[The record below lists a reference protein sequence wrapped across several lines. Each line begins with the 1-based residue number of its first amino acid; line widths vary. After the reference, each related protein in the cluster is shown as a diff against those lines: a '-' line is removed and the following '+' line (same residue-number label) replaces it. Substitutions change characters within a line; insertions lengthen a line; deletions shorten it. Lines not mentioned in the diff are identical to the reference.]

1 MTEEMA
7 NDERITLIKQG
18 LATEKYEEWAETGTK
33 EVRMALSV
41 HGYEHDILIHDPES
55 SIQRRV
61 MAADPSY
68 IKYRIHHHE
77 DQRIINNILDN
88 KVTAELDVI
97 KEQIEY
103 CKQLESPNPYM
114 EVKYAALSRTPTLL
128 EANMSRVDLY
138 LTGSPMWARDLQFV
152 DVWSV
157 CHELSHSTPT
167 KDEIEEVFAELMIE
181 LKRAEADISSFVL

>member
-1 MTEEMA
+1 MVEEMT
-7 NDERITLIKQG
+7 NDERINLIRQG
-18 LATEKYEEWAETGTK
+18 LATEKYEDWAETGSK
-33 EVRMALSV
+33 GVKMALV
-41 HGYEHDILIHDPES
+41 ENGYCHDILIHDPS
-55 SIQRRV
+55 PSIRRDV
-61 MAADPSY
+61 MAVDPSY
-68 IKYRIHHHE
+68 IKYRIHHRE

-88 KVTAELDVI
+88 KVTADLDVI
-97 KEQIEY
+97 KAQIEY
-103 CKQLESPNPYM
+103 CKKLESPNPYM

-167 KDEIEEVFAELMIE
+167 MDEIEEVFADLMAE
-181 LKRAEADISSFVL
+181 LKRAKADLSSFVQ

>member
-1 MTEEMA
+1 MTEELM
-7 NDERITLIKQG
+7 NDERINLIKQG
-18 LATEKYEEWAETGTK
+18 LATEKYEEWAKTGTK
-33 EVRMALSV
+33 GVKIALANN
-41 HGYEHDILIHDPES
+41 GYEHDILIHDS
-55 SIQRRV
+55 SPSVRRSV
-61 MAADPSY
+61 MATDPSY
-68 IKYRIHHHE
+68 IKYRIHHRE

-103 CKQLESPNPYM
+103 CKKLESPNPYM

-167 KDEIEEVFAELMIE
+167 KDEIEEVFTDLMME
-181 LKRAEADISSFVL
+181 LKRAEADLSSFVQ

>member
-1 MTEEMA
+1 MT
-7 NDERITLIKQG
+7 NDERITLIKLG

-33 EVRMALSV
+33 EVKMTLV
-41 HGYEHDILIHDPES
+41 NNGYCHDILIHDPS
-55 SIQRRV
+55 PSIRRDV
-61 MAADPSY
+61 MAVDPSY
-68 IKYRIHHHE
+68 IKYRIHHRE

-97 KEQIEY
+97 KAQIEY
-103 CKQLESPNPYM
+103 CKKLESPNPYM

-157 CHELSHSTPT
+157 CHELSHTTPT
-167 KDEIEEVFAELMIE
+167 MDEIEEVLQT
-181 LKRAEADISSFVL
+181 

>member
-1 MTEEMA
+1 MTEELI
-7 NDERITLIKQG
+7 NDERINLIKQG
-18 LATEKYEEWAETGTK
+18 LATEKYEEWAKTGTK
-33 EVRMALSV
+33 GVKIALANN
-41 HGYEHDILIHDPES
+41 GYEHDILIHDS
-55 SIQRRV
+55 SPSVRRSV
-61 MAADPSY
+61 MATDPSY
-68 IKYRIHHHE
+68 IKYRIHHRE

-103 CKQLESPNPYM
+103 CKKLESPNPYM

-167 KDEIEEVFAELMIE
+167 MDEIEEVFADLMTELE
-181 LKRAEADISSFVL
+181 RAEAELSSFVL

>member
-1 MTEEMA
+1 MAEEIT
-7 NDERITLIKQG
+7 NDDRINLIKQG
-18 LATEKYEEWAETGTK
+18 LATEKYEEWAKTGSK
-33 EVRMALSV
+33 GVKMALV
-41 HGYEHDILIHDPES
+41 DNGYCHDILIHDS
-55 SIQRRV
+55 SPSIRRDV
-61 MAADPSY
+61 MVVDPSY
-68 IKYRIHHHE
+68 IKYRMHHRE

-88 KVTAELDVI
+88 KVTADLDVI
-97 KEQIEY
+97 KAQIGY
-103 CKQLESPNPYM
+103 CKKLESPNPHM

-157 CHELSHSTPT
+157 CHELSHTT
-167 KDEIEEVFAELMIE
+167 TTVDEIEEVFADLMME

>member
-1 MTEEMA
+1 MTEELM
-7 NDERITLIKQG
+7 NDERINLIKQG
-18 LATEKYEEWAETGTK
+18 LATEKYEEWAKTGTK
-33 EVRMALSV
+33 GVKIALANN
-41 HGYEHDILIHDPES
+41 GYEHDILIHDS
-55 SIQRRV
+55 SPSVRRSV
-61 MAADPSY
+61 MATDPSY
-68 IKYRIHHHE
+68 IKYRIHHRE

-103 CKQLESPNPYM
+103 CKKLESPNPYM

-167 KDEIEEVFAELMIE
+167 MDEIEEVFADLMIE
-181 LKRAEADISSFVL
+181 LKRAEAELSSFVL